1 MKATYHS
8 HSLWWCI
15 ATGVCFLLEKKQ
27 VLFPY
32 VFKERLWQMGTWQF
46 LYWYIPATISS
57 EVSFSAL
64 DSIEWVP
71 IHTASHLNL
80 HLTMSIISAFI
91 NVGAKPQS
99 EKLSTSNFLTEFKF
113 NYYGLGAAIS
123 FHWFQ
128 TYLHSPFQQSTG
140 DIQRQLNSWRKSIW
154 SDGSRFWFT
163 YNLIGSL
170 FVRYGCLLLHIYFM
184 MTSVHSSLIE

>member
-1 MKATYHS
+1 
-8 HSLWWCI
+8 
-15 ATGVCFLLEKKQ
+15 
-27 VLFPY
+27 
-32 VFKERLWQMGTWQF
+32 MGTWQF
-46 LYWYIPATISS
+46 LYWYRPATISS

-64 DSIEWVP
+64 DSTEWVP

-128 TYLHSPFQQSTG
+128 TYLHSPFQQSTD

-184 MTSVHSSLIE
+184 MTSVHSSMIE

>member
-1 MKATYHS
+1 MMYSYKC
-8 HSLWWCI
+8 L
-15 ATGVCFLLEKKQ
+15 FLLEKKQ

-46 LYWYIPATISS
+46 LYWYRPATISS

-140 DIQRQLNSWRKSIW
+140 DIQPQLNSWRKSIW

>member
-1 MKATYHS
+1 M
-8 HSLWWCI
+8 I
-15 ATGVCFLLEKKQ
+15 VFIRKKNRFYSPTC
-27 VLFPY
+27 LKKGY
-32 VFKERLWQMGTWQF
+32 DKWELRQF

-128 TYLHSPFQQSTG
+128 TYLHIPFQQSTG

-154 SDGSRFWFT
+154 SDGSCFWFT

-170 FVRYGCLLLHIYFM
+170 FVRYGCLLRHIYFM